1 MQSSV
6 LILLGIAALGLIGKN
21 HTIAIAMLVLALL
34 RLINLDRA
42 FPYLEKHG
50 VTIGVIVLTIGV
62 MSPIASGKV
71 GLNELAGTF
80 TQWKSVLAIAVG
92 ILVAYLGGRG
102 VRLMTDQPLIVNG
115 LLLGTII
122 GVAVFKGVP
131 VGPLIAAGILAVLTG
146 KL

>member
-21 HTIAIAMLVLALL
+21 QTIAIAMLVLALL
-34 RLINLDRA
+34 SLTHQVKT
-42 FPYLEKHG
+42 FPFLEKHG
-50 VTIGVIVLTIGV
+50 VTIGVIILTIGV

-71 GLNELAGTF
+71 GLHELAGTF
-80 TQWKSVLAIAVG
+80 TNWRSLLAVG
-92 ILVAYLGGRG
+92 VGVLVAYLGGRG
-102 VRLMTDQPLIVNG
+102 VRFMGEQPLVVNG

-122 GVAVFKGVP
+122 GVALFKGVP